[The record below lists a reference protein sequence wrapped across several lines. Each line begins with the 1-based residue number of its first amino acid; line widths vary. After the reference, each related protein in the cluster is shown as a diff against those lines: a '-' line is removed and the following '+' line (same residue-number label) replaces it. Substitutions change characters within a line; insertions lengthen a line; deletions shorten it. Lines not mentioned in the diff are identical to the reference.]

1 MPGSILKFM
10 RDADSRPWSGDAAAG
25 PQDPVPPA
33 ASTDSPVTAGRSG
46 PAAPGLDERIAR
58 LRALLAALDRTVV
71 CFSGGVDSGYLLAE
85 AAGVLGG
92 RATALTAVS
101 PSLAPEERAGAEG
114 LARQLGVRHV
124 LVETHELDDAR
135 YASNPV
141 DRCYFCKNEVYS
153 VAVAEAARL
162 GAPHVLD
169 GFNADDRGD
178 HRPGRRAARE
188 QGVRSPLD
196 EAGFGKADIR
206 TAARRLGL
214 PVWDKPALACLSSRF
229 PYGTAITPE
238 RLARVAAAERV
249 LRGLGFR
256 VCRVR
261 FHGAMARIE
270 VEPHEIPRL
279 RSAGVSAEVARRFR
293 EAGFARVTVDPRGYR
308 QGSLNETAPG
318 AGPEAPL
325 WPAAGSGEPAGS
337 AGGLDEAL

>member
-1 MPGSILKFM
+1 MC
-10 RDADSRPWSGDAAAG
+10 DADLRRSGGAAATLSRPAPSE
-25 PQDPVPPA
+25 
-33 ASTDSPVTAGRSG
+33 
-46 PAAPGLDERIAR
+46 AAPGGLDDRIAR
-58 LRALLAALDRTVV
+58 LRGLLAALDRAVV

-85 AAGVLGG
+85 AAGVLGN

-101 PSLAPEERAGAEG
+101 PSLAPEERAGAED
-114 LARQLGVRHV
+114 LARQLGARHV

-141 DRCYFCKNEVYS
+141 NRCYFCKNEVYS

-162 GAPHVLD
+162 GAAHVLD

-196 EAGFGKADIR
+196 EAGFGKADVR
-206 TAARRLGL
+206 EAARRLGL

-238 RLARVAAAERV
+238 RLARVAAAERA

-261 FHGAMARIE
+261 FHGAAARIE

-279 RSAGVSAEVARRFR
+279 RSAGVRTEVARRFR
-293 EAGFARVTVDPRGYR
+293 DAGFDRVTVDPRGYR
-308 QGSLNETAPG
+308 RGSLNEALSEAGSDAPAWPLAGPDEPPG
-318 AGPEAPL
+318 ADEPL
-325 WPAAGSGEPAGS
+325 DGAR
-337 AGGLDEAL
+337 

>member
-1 MPGSILKFM
+1 MGA
-10 RDADSRPWSGDAAAG
+10 ADTKP
-25 PQDPVPPA
+25 
-33 ASTDSPVTAGRSG
+33 RSG
-46 PAAPGLDERIAR
+46 SSLAVSRDSAGADLDHRIAGLRARLAGLDRV
-58 LRALLAALDRTVV
+58 VV

-85 AAGVLGG
+85 AVGTLGD

-101 PSLAPEERAGAEG
+101 PSLPPEERAGAER
-114 LARQLGVRHV
+114 LARRLGVRHV
-124 LVETHELDDAR
+124 LVETRELDDAR

-141 DRCYFCKNEVYS
+141 DRCYFCKHEVYG

-162 GAPHVLD
+162 GAVDVLD

-206 TAARRLGL
+206 EAARRLGL

-238 RLARVAAAERV
+238 RLARVAAAERT
-249 LRGLGFR
+249 LRELGFR

-261 FHGAMARIE
+261 FHEATARIE

-279 RSAGVSAEVARRFR
+279 RSAGVRAEIARRFR
-293 EAGFARVTVDPRGYR
+293 DAGFVRVTVDPRGYR
-308 QGSLNETAPG
+308 PGSLNEGLSG
-318 AGPEAPL
+318 AGPEAPVRPL
-325 WPAAGSGEPAGS
+325 AGPAGS
-337 AGGLDEAL
+337 AASAGSGGAPDEAL